1 VNQPVER
8 PSQVS
13 QAVERP
19 PQANQPVERRRQ
31 SWREFRLAYPGI
43 ITVLFVAL
51 VSMVAIDGW
60 LVYQRVRYAREIARL
75 RASMTDQERRKA
87 DMVIAAEQNRT
98 RVALELMRRQANID
112 KDLHLSVAVDSG
124 VMYLERDGALLREMP
139 VEVGSEKRVG
149 AAPDTLK
156 IVAPRGARTVERVL
170 GAKDRWEI
178 PRWVYVDRG
187 LPVPEDRMVAGALG
201 PGAIVLSGGAV
212 IYTHPTDGPLRDS
225 TYVLPGAIRA
235 RVQDLRAIAPNLTPG
250 MSVYLY

>member
-1 VNQPVER
+1 MTQPV
-8 PSQVS
+8 
-13 QAVERP
+13 
-19 PQANQPVERRRQ
+19 PQLTQPVERRRQ

-43 ITVLFVAL
+43 VTVLFVAL

-60 LVYQRVRYAREIARL
+60 LVYQRVRYARETARL

-139 VEVGSEKRVG
+139 VDVGSEKRVG

-178 PRWVYVDRG
+178 PRWVYLDRG
-187 LPVPEDRMVAGALG
+187 LRIPEDRMVAGALG

>member
-1 VNQPVER
+1 VTEQ
-8 PSQVS
+8 
-13 QAVERP
+13 
-19 PQANQPVERRRQ
+19 VERRRQ

-112 KDLHLSVAVDSG
+112 KDLHISVAVDSG
-124 VMYLERDGALLREMP
+124 VMYLERDGALLREMA
-139 VEVGSEKRVG
+139 VDVGSEKRVG
-149 AAPDTLK
+149 TAPDTLK

-170 GAKDRWEI
+170 GANDRWEI
-178 PRWVYVDRG
+178 PKWVYLDRG
-187 LPVPEDRMVAGALG
+187 LPAPADRMVAGALG
-201 PGAIVLSGGAV
+201 AGAIVLSGGAV
-212 IYTHPTDGPLRDS
+212 IYTHPTSGPLSDT
-225 TYVLPGAIRA
+225 TYVMPGAIRA

>member
-1 VNQPVER
+1 MTEQ
-8 PSQVS
+8 
-13 QAVERP
+13 
-19 PQANQPVERRRQ
+19 VERRRQ

-112 KDLHLSVAVDSG
+112 KDLHISVAVDSG
-124 VMYLERDGALLREMP
+124 VMYLERDGALLREMA
-139 VEVGSEKRVG
+139 VDVGSEKRVG
-149 AAPDTLK
+149 TAPDTLK

-170 GAKDRWEI
+170 GANDRWEI
-178 PRWVYVDRG
+178 PKWVYLDRG
-187 LPVPEDRMVAGALG
+187 LPVPNDRMVAGALG
-201 PGAIVLSGGAV
+201 AGAIVLSGGAV
-212 IYTHPTDGPLRDS
+212 IYTHPTNGPLSDT